1 MVTDEDRATTRRV
14 SGRALDAVRPADR
27 QRTHARVAH
36 VNLVVGQHASALQR
50 LRKAFRLPHLADE
63 RRAHHVRTR
72 SHRHADL
79 ETGVG
84 LDLHVLLPRV
94 IPGKAR
100 LPVAGIT
107 GGRRAA
113 LGFPTHREAL
123 GQRAVDADIEPL
135 RPAHAHDVV
144 LILAAQ
150 SNLDRVLAIGRELI
164 VDGDA
169 AA

>member
-1 MVTDEDRATTRRV
+1 
-14 SGRALDAVRPADR
+14 
-27 QRTHARVAH
+27 
-36 VNLVVGQHASALQR
+36 
-50 LRKAFRLPHLADE
+50 AFRLPHLADE
-63 RRAHHVRTR
+63 RRAHHVRAR
-72 SHRHADL
+72 GHRNADL

-84 LDLHVLLPRV
+84 LDLHILLPRV

-100 LPVAGIT
+100 LSVAGIT
-107 GGRRAA
+107 GSRRAA

-135 RPAHAHDVV
+135 RPAHAHHVV

-164 VDGDA
+164 ADRDA